1 MSRSG
6 PDPSAR
12 SGRRAR
18 TGFVVVPVAVVAGL
32 IGSLVRYLSI
42 GIETVC
48 FGFDYT
54 AAADGVG
61 AAPPWRRLL
70 AAAMSG
76 TVCGLCW
83 WRIRRRPRG
92 MPSSIAGAVD
102 PDPARRTR
110 MPARVNIADALAQ
123 LLVVGA
129 GMSLGREAAPRILA
143 AVGGQAVVERARVD
157 DETRRLLVGAAAGA
171 GLAAIYNAPAAAS
184 CYTLELILHPD
195 LRTRRGR
202 REAALTAVV
211 CVIATL
217 VSWLFNR
224 NRPIYELPPAL
235 RTVAPRSPWALVV
248 LAAVLV
254 VGHGFNALVGL
265 AKRAAPPTRL
275 LVATVPAG
283 ALAVSA
289 LALWQPRIVGNG
301 QVAIGA
307 VLAGGM
313 TLPALVVLLLA
324 KACGVAVGLVTGS
337 TGGLLTPS
345 LAIGACVGGAI
356 GVAAGLD
363 PSTTVLLVVMG
374 AACVL
379 ALNQRAPFFGA
390 LFAIELTRVPL
401 PFALAT
407 GAGVGLVWCVE
418 LLGGRLAARARR
430 GG

>member
-12 SGRRAR
+12 RGRRAR
-18 TGFVVVPVAVVAGL
+18 TGFVVVLVAVVAGL

-70 AAAMSG
+70 AAALSG
-76 TVCGLCW
+76 AVCGLCW

-110 MPARVNIADALAQ
+110 MPARVNVADALAQ

-202 REAALTAVV
+202 REAALAAVV

-224 NRPIYELPPAL
+224 NRPIYELPAL
-235 RTVAPRSPWALVV
+235 RTVAPWNPWALVV

-254 VGHGFNALVGL
+254 VGHGFNALVDL

-275 LVATVPAG
+275 LVVTVPAG

-301 QVAIGA
+301 QLAIGA

-313 TLPALVVLLLA
+313 TLPPLVALLLA
-324 KACGVAVGLVTGS
+324 KACGVATGLVTGS

-374 AACVL
+374 AACAL

-390 LFAIELTRVPL
+390 LFAIELTRVPA

-418 LLGGRLAARARR
+418 LLGGRLVARARR
-430 GG
+430 SG

>member
-1 MSRSG
+1 M
-6 PDPSAR
+6 
-12 SGRRAR
+12 
-18 TGFVVVPVAVVAGL
+18 
-32 IGSLVRYLSI
+32 
-42 GIETVC
+42 
-48 FGFDYT
+48 
-54 AAADGVG
+54 
-61 AAPPWRRLL
+61 
-70 AAAMSG
+70 
-76 TVCGLCW
+76 
-83 WRIRRRPRG
+83 
-92 MPSSIAGAVD
+92 
-102 PDPARRTR
+102 
-110 MPARVNIADALAQ
+110 
-123 LLVVGA
+123 
-129 GMSLGREAAPRILA
+129 
-143 AVGGQAVVERARVD
+143 
-157 DETRRLLVGAAAGA
+157 
-171 GLAAIYNAPAAAS
+171 
-184 CYTLELILHPD
+184 
-195 LRTRRGR
+195 
-202 REAALTAVV
+202 
-211 CVIATL
+211 
-217 VSWLFNR
+217 
-224 NRPIYELPPAL
+224 
-235 RTVAPRSPWALVV
+235 
-248 LAAVLV
+248 LV

>member
-12 SGRRAR
+12 RGRRAR
-18 TGFVVVPVAVVAGL
+18 TGFVVVLVAVVAGL

-61 AAPPWRRLL
+61 AAPPWRHLL
-70 AAAMSG
+70 AAALSG
-76 TVCGLCW
+76 AVCGLCW

-110 MPARVNIADALAQ
+110 MPARVNVADALAQ

-202 REAALTAVV
+202 REAALAAVV

-224 NRPIYELPPAL
+224 NRPIYELPAL
-235 RTVAPRSPWALVV
+235 RTVAPWNPWALVV

-254 VGHGFNALVGL
+254 VGHGFNALVDL

-275 LVATVPAG
+275 LVVTVPAG

-313 TLPALVVLLLA
+313 TLPALVALLLA
-324 KACGVAVGLVTGS
+324 KACGVATGLVTGS

-374 AACVL
+374 AACAL

-390 LFAIELTRVPL
+390 LFAIELTRVPA

-418 LLGGRLAARARR
+418 LLGGRLVARARR
-430 GG
+430 SG